1 MTYRDMSDVTRIQ
14 YLRSELTVSPTVYD
28 AASRILVGFINT
40 NQFSP
45 QNEKEVIEK
54 SVKLALEL
62 AVTTDKIMELSA
74 SQGETL

>member
-28 AASRILVGFINT
+28 AASRILVGYLNN
-40 NQFSP
+40 NQLTEE
-45 QNEKEVIEK
+45 NEKELIEK

-62 AVTTDKIMELSA
+62 AVTTDKIMALST
-74 SQGETL
+74 SHGETL

>member
-28 AASRILVGFINT
+28 AASRILVGYLNNKQLT
-40 NQFSP
+40 AD
-45 QNEKEVIEK
+45 NEKELIEK

-62 AVTTDKIMELSA
+62 AVTTDKIMSLTTDH
-74 SQGETL
+74 GETL

>member
-28 AASRILVGFINT
+28 AASRILVGYLNNNKLT
-40 NQFSP
+40 AD
-45 QNEKEVIEK
+45 NESELIEK

-62 AVTTDKIMELSA
+62 AVTTDKIMALTTSH
-74 SQGETL
+74 GETL